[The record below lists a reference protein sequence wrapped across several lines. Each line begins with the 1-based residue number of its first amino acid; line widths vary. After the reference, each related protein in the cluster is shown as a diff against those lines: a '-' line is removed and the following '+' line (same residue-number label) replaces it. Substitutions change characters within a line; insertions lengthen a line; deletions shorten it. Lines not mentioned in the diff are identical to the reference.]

1 MRVFAA
7 LPLPEQTQ
15 VLLAEAVRALKMS
28 FPGLSTVNQ
37 NALHITLLFFG
48 EQPEETVLRLSAAL
62 DTSELC
68 VRRIDVSLGD
78 YGQFPP
84 RGRPRVIF
92 CGLKQGAPEVTAFYR
107 LLHSVVGRKM
117 SDFQNFL
124 QGNKSFSP
132 HITLARNRRGS
143 AGDFFAALPNVAGT
157 FTLDR
162 LVLYRS
168 DLKQT
173 GAEYTVLKTIIF
185 KNSSEG
191 MDACG

>member
-1 MRVFAA
+1 MRIFAA

-15 VLLAEAVRALKMS
+15 VLLAAAARALKMS

-37 NALHITLLFFG
+37 EALHLTLLFFG

-62 DTSELC
+62 DTPELC
-68 VRRIDVSLGD
+68 VSRIDVSLGD

-92 CGLKQGAPEVTAFYR
+92 CGLRQGASEVSTFHR

-124 QGNKSFSP
+124 QDNKSISP
-132 HITLARNRRGS
+132 HITLARNRRGLS
-143 AGDFFAALPNVAGT
+143 GDFFAALPKVAET

-168 DLKQT
+168 DLKQN

-191 MDACG
+191 ADARG